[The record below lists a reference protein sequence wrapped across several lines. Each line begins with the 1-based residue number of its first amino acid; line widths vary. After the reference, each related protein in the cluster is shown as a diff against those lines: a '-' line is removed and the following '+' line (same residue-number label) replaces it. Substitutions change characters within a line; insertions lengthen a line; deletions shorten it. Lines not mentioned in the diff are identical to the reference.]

1 MGGNVIQGER
11 LCLSQLLSTLCNIA
25 QHAKKTL
32 KPWRS
37 HHQHFVCPLFN
48 HHDDFDLP
56 LEYTLHPSPMSS
68 PIHQNCHNWLC
79 LCFVPVF
86 VTNSTNVDL
95 QFINHNILFVIRLTS
110 HHSSQFSHNP
120 HYYRN
125 CNNWESITGTSL
137 LWSLSLPLCRN
148 ENKNLTRVGGVSRVW
163 LLGNIGTS
171 SKIK

>member
-11 LCLSQLLSTLCNIA
+11 LCLSQLLSTQHRTTCKKNIKTMTFASSALCMS
-25 QHAKKTL
+25 TL
-32 KPWRS
+32 QPPWWFR
-37 HHQHFVCPLFN
+37 
-48 HHDDFDLP
+48 
-56 LEYTLHPSPMSS
+56 PSPR
-68 PIHQNCHNWLC
+68 IHTAS
-79 LCFVPVF
+79 VPNVIANPPELSQLALFCPFCVF

-120 HYYRN
+120 QYYRN

-148 ENKNLTRVGGVSRVW
+148 ENKNLTRVGAHLSFD
-163 LLGNIGTS
+163 S
-171 SKIK
+171 